1 MWWHKKFVSLDYLLT
16 KDVTLFS
23 IDAEYAYFVK
33 TPKNIDI
40 YNTEH
45 HPFMFKAQQHYAEEV
60 IVITNDKLLHLSKR
74 LRKSSCSI
82 TFLLHSIRCGS
93 TAVCQAFNSLPGWK
107 VIAETGFPHKYLYD
121 MRYKYGKS
129 VTDVVKCEEFYDISE
144 ACIRVFIKDFDS
156 KQRVLFKAIGLTDF
170 CLIPFISDRF
180 PQSHIL
186 TAHRNGM
193 GTAKSSYQVF
203 FDVTFNMT
211 VPTRWNRYI
220 SYNLFWG
227 DISRMVFMI
236 TNGMG
241 EQFEQL
247 VMNGYCADSFY
258 LHYLRWITN
267 SLQYLTY
274 YRDANEEKLTCIN
287 FEDLVSN
294 KQSTILQVSN
304 QYSVPNHDT
313 LMLLDYSLSV
323 VGVHFVYSFP
333 SVPQTDHYTFRFC
346 RMLLKLSKSPAG
358 FICHQTKTRSKSL

>member
-1 MWWHKKFVSLDYLLT
+1 MWWHKKFVSLEYLLT
-16 KDVTLFS
+16 ADVTLFS

-33 TPKNIDI
+33 TPENIDI

-45 HPFMFKAQQHYAEEV
+45 YPFMFKAQQHYAEEV

-129 VTDVVKCEEFYDISE
+129 VTDVVKSEEFYDISE

-241 EQFEQL
+241 
-247 VMNGYCADSFY
+247 
-258 LHYLRWITN
+258 
-267 SLQYLTY
+267 
-274 YRDANEEKLTCIN
+274 
-287 FEDLVSN
+287 
-294 KQSTILQVSN
+294 
-304 QYSVPNHDT
+304 
-313 LMLLDYSLSV
+313 
-323 VGVHFVYSFP
+323 
-333 SVPQTDHYTFRFC
+333 
-346 RMLLKLSKSPAG
+346 
-358 FICHQTKTRSKSL
+358 